1 MEVTVSVASFVRGTL
16 HIYSCPPAL
25 CSHVEW
31 ALAHELNTPV
41 TLTWRPQAMALGML
55 RTEGQWQGPIGASGR
70 LATVLKGW
78 AMLRF
83 DVTEEPS
90 SGCDG
95 ERYSFTPG
103 LGLFHATT
111 SANGDIMVRED
122 RLRALV
128 GESSGDFGELVRSL
142 GGVLGT
148 SWDAELEPYRRAAAD
163 GPPEHRLT
171 RVV

>member
-1 MEVTVSVASFVRGTL
+1 MEVTVSVRGTL

-25 CSHVEW
+25 CPHVEW
-31 ALAHELNTPV
+31 ALAHELGTAV
-41 TLTWRPQAMALGML
+41 TLTWRPQSMALGML
-55 RTEGQWQGPIGASGR
+55 RTEGQWQGPVGASGR

-90 SGCDG
+90 PGCDG
-95 ERYSFTPG
+95 ERYSFTPA

-122 RLRALV
+122 RLRATV
-128 GESSGDFGELVRSL
+128 GEGGGDLRELMRSL
-142 GGVLGT
+142 SGLLG
-148 SWDAELEPYRRAAAD
+148 SAWDGELEPYRRAAD